1 MLVWIVVIVERKS
14 MSQCMSKGSPKGK
27 SAQVKDIP
35 PNNLLGRMLATWECE
50 EHAKGLD
57 NIKMVEYCV
66 EVWPQEVLQEGP
78 VPWLWC
84 GSKERWLCIALHR
97 HVSYREGSNAEEVA
111 YTACWLGGDPDKDGV
126 EVYWLAGGAQKG
138 CREEKARSKSETL
151 FTTCHLRH
159 PVSWRPRRHPLS
171 RKPGCHPH
179 SRRPRHP
186 LLFQKPRHP
195 LVLQRPKHLLR
206 WFLPV
211 HVELQLQCHQ
221 VEIRLMWAL
230 TVTQEREQLSVKE
243 VNRRVEE

>member
-1 MLVWIVVIVERKS
+1 
-14 MSQCMSKGSPKGK
+14 
-27 SAQVKDIP
+27 
-35 PNNLLGRMLATWECE
+35 
-50 EHAKGLD
+50 
-57 NIKMVEYCV
+57 MVEYCV

-78 VPWLWC
+78 VHWLWC
-84 GSKERWLCIALHR
+84 GSKERWLCIVLHR

-138 CREEKARSKSETL
+138 CREEKARSKSGTL

-159 PVSWRPRRHPLS
+159 PVS
-171 RKPGCHPH
+171 
-179 SRRPRHP
+179 RRPRCP
-186 LLFQKPRHP
+186 LLFWKPRHP
-195 LVLQRPKHLLR
+195 LVLQRPKHPLR

-243 VNRRVEE
+243 VNRRVEG